1 MKNILVIGGG
11 KIGVA
16 IAHMLSPANG
26 VNDYQVTIGDQHKTL
41 DLPDS
46 ATAVRFDVTDAQALA
61 SAFAGRHAVIS
72 AAPYFLNTRIA
83 EAAKAAGTH
92 YLDLTEDVAT
102 TTAIRALAKDAG
114 TAFIPQCGLAPGAI
128 GIVAHGLAS
137 RFDKLRSISMR
148 VGALP
153 RFPSNRLKYNL
164 TWSTDGLIN
173 EYCNPCQGIQDGET
187 TWLRP
192 LEGLEHITLEGA
204 EYEAFNTSGGLGTL
218 CETLS
223 GKVESLT
230 YKTIRYPGHCDIM
243 KLLLEDLR
251 LKDDRAT
258 LKRVME
264 NAVPTTS
271 QDVVLVYVEVSGER
285 GGKLVQET
293 FLRAIDGTDGVASSA
308 IQRTT
313 AAGVCTMLDLLLE
326 GKLPQKGFVRQ
337 EDAKMDDFL
346 NNRFGQVYQ
355 KNG

>member
-1 MKNILVIGGG
+1 MKNLLIIGGG

-16 IAHMLSPANG
+16 MAHMLSPAAG
-26 VNDYQVTIGDQHKTL
+26 VNDYKVTVADIQPVR
-41 DLPDS
+41 DLPAS
-46 ATAVRFDVTDAQALA
+46 ATYKHVDVADARSLAAVFEGQ
-61 SAFAGRHAVIS
+61 HAVIS

-102 TTAIRALAKDAG
+102 TTAIRALAKDAN

-128 GIVAHGLAS
+128 GIVAHGVAS
-137 RFDKLRSISMR
+137 SFEKLRAINMR

-153 RFPSNRLKYNL
+153 RFPSNRLKYSL

-173 EYCNPCQGIQDGET
+173 EYCNPCQAVQDGELV
-187 TWLRP
+187 WLRP

-223 GKVESLT
+223 GKVEVLT

-251 LKDDRAT
+251 MKDDRAT

-271 QDVVLVYVEVSGER
+271 QDVVLFYVEVSGER
-285 GGKLVQET
+285 DGKLVQET
-293 FLRAIDGTDGVASSA
+293 FLRAIDGQDGVAGTA

-313 AAGVCTMLDLLLE
+313 AAGVLAMLDMLFA
-326 GKLPQKGFVRQ
+326 GRLPQKGFVRQ
-337 EDAKMDDFL
+337 EDAKMSEFL
-346 NNRFGQVYQ
+346 ANRFGKIYA
-355 KNG
+355 